1 MVNAM
6 RYIRLGVCICILLFV
21 HNQILMADEAVNTDS
36 ITTEYIRSIYIE
48 KPKCALK
55 LLDVAE
61 NKNSMPLRVID
72 ELRSLSY
79 RNLFMNKLAY
89 VYARKSYVL
98 DSVYQKDPEHLL
110 KMTVY
115 LAELSFLMSKYN
127 ESMNYALDGIAQ
139 SKRLED
145 RVSEARLLYCI
156 GENNRML
163 SFKDKAYDYFDS
175 AIDLLKGRKGVKEI
189 GMLSSFYGGKMSYL
203 MTDSLYE
210 DASVMALEREKQI
223 KKLETLPDVPKGL
236 VDMQY
241 GYLYSKWAYN
251 CYMEKKYEQAEKYFA
266 MYQSTEYSRTPDGK
280 MYSIPYLLVS
290 KHYKQV
296 IDNCQEFKELMR
308 KQQDTIN
315 TQYMNVLEREVQAY
329 MGMGN
334 YKEAAVLQG
343 AIIAITDSINNR
355 DKENAALELNT
366 MYNTS
371 EKEDYIAKQAFQL
384 KIRNITLTFLTC
396 ITLLALFV
404 LWRMWRFN
412 HIIRYKNKILAKFI
426 NERLA
431 RKKDGQSLNVDE
443 QLMISQD
450 IEDESILFDN
460 QEEVADEASKVSG
473 EEEENKKIFVELN
486 RIVVQDQLY
495 LSSELSREDL
505 AQLVHLNNARFARMI
520 KECTGTN
527 FNGYINDLRIDHAIK
542 LLKLHPNYTIRA
554 IADEAGFNSTP
565 ILYNLFKK
573 KTGMTPYEF
582 KKAHESLKNYA
593 VQCSCMVKQFPVLSV
608 YSNK

>member
-1 MVNAM
+1 MVDAM

-21 HNQILMADEAVNTDS
+21 HNQILMADEATNADS

-61 NKNSMPLRVID
+61 NKKSMPLRVID

-223 KKLETLPDVPKGL
+223 KKLETLPGVPKGL

-251 CYMEKKYEQAEKYFA
+251 CYMEKKYGQAEKYFA

-280 MYSIPYLLVS
+280 MYSIPYLLAS

-296 IDNCQEFKELMR
+296 IDNSQEFKELMR

-334 YKEAAVLQG
+334 YKEAAILQG

-366 MYNTS
+366 MYDTS

-384 KIRNITLTFLTC
+384 KVRNITLTFLTC
-396 ITLLALFV
+396 ITLLTLFV

-431 RKKDGQSLNVDE
+431 RKKDSQSLDIDE

-450 IEDESILFDN
+450 IEDESILFGD
-460 QEEVADEASKVSG
+460 QEEISDETGKASG
-473 EEEENKKIFVELN
+473 EEEENKKIFIELN

-527 FNGYINDLRIDHAIK
+527 FNGYINDLRIDYAIK

-554 IADEAGFNSTP
+554 IADEVGFNSTP

-582 KKAHESLKNYA
+582 KKAQESL
-593 VQCSCMVKQFPVLSV
+593 
-608 YSNK
+608 

>member
-21 HNQILMADEAVNTDS
+21 HNQILMADEATNADS

-61 NKNSMPLRVID
+61 NKKSMPLRVID

-210 DASVMALEREKQI
+210 DASVIALEREKQI

-251 CYMEKKYEQAEKYFA
+251 CYMEKKYGQAEKYFA

-280 MYSIPYLLVS
+280 MYSIPYLLAS

-296 IDNCQEFKELMR
+296 IDNSQEFKELMR

-315 TQYMNVLEREVQAY
+315 AQYMNVLEREVQAH

-334 YKEAAVLQG
+334 YKEAAILQG

-366 MYNTS
+366 MYDTS

-384 KIRNITLTFLTC
+384 KVRNITLTFLTC
-396 ITLLALFV
+396 ITLLTLFV

-431 RKKDGQSLNVDE
+431 RKKDSQSLDIDE

-450 IEDESILFDN
+450 IEDESILFGD
-460 QEEVADEASKVSG
+460 QEEISDETGKASG
-473 EEEENKKIFVELN
+473 EEEENKKIFIELN

-527 FNGYINDLRIDHAIK
+527 FNGYINDLRIDYAIK

-554 IADEAGFNSTP
+554 IADEVGFNSTP

-582 KKAHESLKNYA
+582 KKAQESL
-593 VQCSCMVKQFPVLSV
+593 
-608 YSNK
+608 

>member
-251 CYMEKKYEQAEKYFA
+251 CYMEKKYGQAEKYFA

-280 MYSIPYLLVS
+280 MYSIPYLLAS

-296 IDNCQEFKELMR
+296 IDNSQEFKELMR

-315 TQYMNVLEREVQAY
+315 AQYMNVLEREVQAY

-334 YKEAAVLQG
+334 YKEAAILQG

-366 MYNTS
+366 MYDTS

-384 KIRNITLTFLTC
+384 KVRNITLTFLTC
-396 ITLLALFV
+396 ITLLTLFV

-431 RKKDGQSLNVDE
+431 RKKDSQSLDIDE

-450 IEDESILFDN
+450 IEDESILFGD
-460 QEEVADEASKVSG
+460 QEEISDETGKASG
-473 EEEENKKIFVELN
+473 EEEENKKIFIELN

-554 IADEAGFNSTP
+554 IADEVGFNSTP

-582 KKAHESLKNYA
+582 KKAQESL
-593 VQCSCMVKQFPVLSV
+593 
-608 YSNK
+608 

>member
-1 MVNAM
+1 M

-21 HNQILMADEAVNTDS
+21 HNQILMADEATNADS

-61 NKNSMPLRVID
+61 NKKSMPLRVID

-251 CYMEKKYEQAEKYFA
+251 CYMEKKYGQAEKYFA

-280 MYSIPYLLVS
+280 MYSIPYLLAS

-296 IDNCQEFKELMR
+296 IDNSQEFKELMR

-315 TQYMNVLEREVQAY
+315 AQYMNVLEIEVQAY

-334 YKEAAVLQG
+334 YKEAAILQG

-366 MYNTS
+366 MYDTS

-384 KIRNITLTFLTC
+384 KVRNITLTFLTC
-396 ITLLALFV
+396 ITLLTLFV

-431 RKKDGQSLNVDE
+431 RKKDSQSLDIDE

-450 IEDESILFDN
+450 IEDESILFGD
-460 QEEVADEASKVSG
+460 QEEISDETGKASG
-473 EEEENKKIFVELN
+473 EEEENKKIFIELN

-527 FNGYINDLRIDHAIK
+527 FNGYINDLRIDYAIK

-554 IADEAGFNSTP
+554 IADEVGFNSTP

-582 KKAHESLKNYA
+582 KKAQESL
-593 VQCSCMVKQFPVLSV
+593 
-608 YSNK
+608 

>member
-21 HNQILMADEAVNTDS
+21 HNQILMADEATNADS

-61 NKNSMPLRVID
+61 NKKSMPLRVID

-189 GMLSSFYGGKMSYL
+189 GILSSFYGGKMSYL

-280 MYSIPYLLVS
+280 MYSIPYLLAS

-315 TQYMNVLEREVQAY
+315 AQYMNVLEREVQAH

-334 YKEAAVLQG
+334 YKEAAILQG

-366 MYNTS
+366 MYDTS

-384 KIRNITLTFLTC
+384 KVRNITLTFLTC
-396 ITLLALFV
+396 ITLLTLFV

-431 RKKDGQSLNVDE
+431 RKKDSQSLDIDE

-450 IEDESILFDN
+450 IEDESILFDD
-460 QEEVADEASKVSG
+460 QEEISDEIGKVSG
-473 EEEENKKIFVELN
+473 EEEENKKIFIELN

-527 FNGYINDLRIDHAIK
+527 FNGYINDLRIDYAIK

-582 KKAHESLKNYA
+582 KKAQESL
-593 VQCSCMVKQFPVLSV
+593 
-608 YSNK
+608 

>member
-1 MVNAM
+1 M

-21 HNQILMADEAVNTDS
+21 HNQILMADEATNADS

-61 NKNSMPLRVID
+61 NKKSMPLRVID

-251 CYMEKKYEQAEKYFA
+251 CYMEKKYGQAEKYFA

-280 MYSIPYLLVS
+280 MYSIPYLLAS

-296 IDNCQEFKELMR
+296 IDNSQEFKELMR

-315 TQYMNVLEREVQAY
+315 AQYMNVLEREVQAY

-334 YKEAAVLQG
+334 YKEAAILQG

-366 MYNTS
+366 MYDTS

-384 KIRNITLTFLTC
+384 KVRNITLTFLTC
-396 ITLLALFV
+396 ITLLTLFV

-426 NERLA
+426 NERLV
-431 RKKDGQSLNVDE
+431 RKKDSQSLDIDE

-450 IEDESILFDN
+450 IEDESILFGD
-460 QEEVADEASKVSG
+460 QEEISDETGKASG
-473 EEEENKKIFVELN
+473 EEEENKKIFIELN

-527 FNGYINDLRIDHAIK
+527 FNGYINDLRIDYAIK

-554 IADEAGFNSTP
+554 IADEVGFNSTP

-582 KKAHESLKNYA
+582 KKAQESL
-593 VQCSCMVKQFPVLSV
+593 
-608 YSNK
+608 

>member
-1 MVNAM
+1 MMVNAM

-355 DKENAALELNT
+355 DKENTALELNT

-582 KKAHESLKNYA
+582 KKAQESL
-593 VQCSCMVKQFPVLSV
+593 
-608 YSNK
+608 

>member
-1 MVNAM
+1 MVDAM

-21 HNQILMADEAVNTDS
+21 HNQILMADEATNADS

-61 NKNSMPLRVID
+61 NKKSMPLRVID

-203 MTDSLYE
+203 MTASLYE
-210 DASVMALEREKQI
+210 DASVLVLEPEKQI

-280 MYSIPYLLVS
+280 MYSIPYLLAS

-296 IDNCQEFKELMR
+296 IDNSQEFKELMR

-315 TQYMNVLEREVQAY
+315 AQYMNVLEREVQAH

-334 YKEAAVLQG
+334 YKEAAILQG

-366 MYNTS
+366 MYDTS

-384 KIRNITLTFLTC
+384 KVRNITLTFLTC
-396 ITLLALFV
+396 ITLLTLFV

-431 RKKDGQSLNVDE
+431 RKKDSQSLDIDE

-450 IEDESILFDN
+450 IEDESILFGD
-460 QEEVADEASKVSG
+460 QEEISDETGKASG
-473 EEEENKKIFVELN
+473 EEEENKKIFIELN

-527 FNGYINDLRIDHAIK
+527 FNGYINDLRIDYAIK

-554 IADEAGFNSTP
+554 IADEVGFNSTP

-582 KKAHESLKNYA
+582 KKAQESL
-593 VQCSCMVKQFPVLSV
+593 
-608 YSNK
+608 

>member
-1 MVNAM
+1 M

-21 HNQILMADEAVNTDS
+21 HNQILMADEATNADS

-61 NKNSMPLRVID
+61 NKKSMPLRVID

-189 GMLSSFYGGKMSYL
+189 GILSSFYGGKMSYL

-251 CYMEKKYEQAEKYFA
+251 CYMEKKYGQAEKYFA

-280 MYSIPYLLVS
+280 MYSIPYLLAS

-296 IDNCQEFKELMR
+296 IDNSQEFIELMR

-315 TQYMNVLEREVQAY
+315 AQYMNVLEREVQAY

-334 YKEAAVLQG
+334 YKEAAILQG

-366 MYNTS
+366 MYDTS

-384 KIRNITLTFLTC
+384 KVRNITLTFLTC
-396 ITLLALFV
+396 ITLLTLFV

-412 HIIRYKNKILAKFI
+412 HIIKYKNKILAKFI

-431 RKKDGQSLNVDE
+431 RKKDSQSLDIDE

-450 IEDESILFDN
+450 IEDESILFGD
-460 QEEVADEASKVSG
+460 QEEISDETGKASG
-473 EEEENKKIFVELN
+473 EEEENKKIFIELN

-527 FNGYINDLRIDHAIK
+527 FNGYINDLRIDYAIK

-554 IADEAGFNSTP
+554 IADEVGFNSTP

-582 KKAHESLKNYA
+582 KKAQESL
-593 VQCSCMVKQFPVLSV
+593 
-608 YSNK
+608 

>member
-1 MVNAM
+1 M

-412 HIIRYKNKILAKFI
+412 HIIRYKNKIFAKFI

-582 KKAHESLKNYA
+582 KKAQESL
-593 VQCSCMVKQFPVLSV
+593 
-608 YSNK
+608 

>member
-1 MVNAM
+1 M

-21 HNQILMADEAVNTDS
+21 HNQILMADEATNADS

-61 NKNSMPLRVID
+61 NKKSMPLRVID

-156 GENNRML
+156 GENNSML

-280 MYSIPYLLVS
+280 MYSIPYLLAS

-296 IDNCQEFKELMR
+296 IDNSQEFKELMR

-315 TQYMNVLEREVQAY
+315 AQYMNVLEREVQAH

-334 YKEAAVLQG
+334 YKEAAILQG

-366 MYNTS
+366 MYDTS

-384 KIRNITLTFLTC
+384 KVRNITLTFLTC
-396 ITLLALFV
+396 ITLLTLFV

-431 RKKDGQSLNVDE
+431 RKKDSQSLDIDE

-450 IEDESILFDN
+450 IEDESILFDD
-460 QEEVADEASKVSG
+460 QEEISDGTGKASG
-473 EEEENKKIFVELN
+473 EEEENKKIFIELN

-527 FNGYINDLRIDHAIK
+527 FNGYITDLRIDYAIK

-554 IADEAGFNSTP
+554 IADEVGFNSTP

-582 KKAHESLKNYA
+582 KKAQESL
-593 VQCSCMVKQFPVLSV
+593 
-608 YSNK
+608 

>member
-1 MVNAM
+1 M

-426 NERLA
+426 NERLV

-582 KKAHESLKNYA
+582 KKAQESL
-593 VQCSCMVKQFPVLSV
+593 
-608 YSNK
+608 

>member
-1 MVNAM
+1 M

-21 HNQILMADEAVNTDS
+21 HNQILMADEATNIDS

-61 NKNSMPLRVID
+61 NKKSMPLRVID

-315 TQYMNVLEREVQAY
+315 AQYMNVLEREVQAH

-343 AIIAITDSINNR
+343 AIIAITDSINDR

-366 MYNTS
+366 MYDTS

-384 KIRNITLTFLTC
+384 KVRNITLTFLTC
-396 ITLLALFV
+396 ITLLTLFV

-412 HIIRYKNKILAKFI
+412 HIIRYRNKILAKFI

-431 RKKDGQSLNVDE
+431 RKKDSQSLDIDE

-450 IEDESILFDN
+450 IEDESILFDD
-460 QEEVADEASKVSG
+460 QEEISDETGKVSG
-473 EEEENKKIFVELN
+473 EEEENKKIFIELN

-582 KKAHESLKNYA
+582 KKAQESL
-593 VQCSCMVKQFPVLSV
+593 
-608 YSNK
+608 

>member
-1 MVNAM
+1 M

-21 HNQILMADEAVNTDS
+21 HNRILMADEAVNTDS

-396 ITLLALFV
+396 ITLLTLFV

-527 FNGYINDLRIDHAIK
+527 FNGYINDLRIDYAIK

-582 KKAHESLKNYA
+582 KKAQESL
-593 VQCSCMVKQFPVLSV
+593 
-608 YSNK
+608 

>member
-1 MVNAM
+1 M

-21 HNQILMADEAVNTDS
+21 HNQILMADEVTNADS

-61 NKNSMPLRVID
+61 NKKSMPLRVID

-98 DSVYQKDPEHLL
+98 DSVYQKDPGHLL

-280 MYSIPYLLVS
+280 MYSIPYLLAS

-296 IDNCQEFKELMR
+296 IDNSQEFKELMR

-315 TQYMNVLEREVQAY
+315 AQYMNVLEREVQAH

-334 YKEAAVLQG
+334 YKEAAILQG

-366 MYNTS
+366 MYDTS

-384 KIRNITLTFLTC
+384 KVRNITLTFLTC
-396 ITLLALFV
+396 ITLLTLFV

-431 RKKDGQSLNVDE
+431 RKKDSQSLDIDE

-450 IEDESILFDN
+450 IEDESILFDD
-460 QEEVADEASKVSG
+460 QEEISDETGKASG
-473 EEEENKKIFVELN
+473 EEEENKKIFIELN

-527 FNGYINDLRIDHAIK
+527 FNGYINDLRIDYAIK

-554 IADEAGFNSTP
+554 IADEVGFNSTP

-582 KKAHESLKNYA
+582 KKAQESL
-593 VQCSCMVKQFPVLSV
+593 
-608 YSNK
+608 

>member
-1 MVNAM
+1 M

-21 HNQILMADEAVNTDS
+21 HNQILMADEATNADS

-61 NKNSMPLRVID
+61 NKKSMPLRVID

-241 GYLYSKWAYN
+241 GYLYSEWAYN
-251 CYMEKKYEQAEKYFA
+251 CYMEKKYGQAEKYFA

-280 MYSIPYLLVS
+280 MYSIPYLLAS

-296 IDNCQEFKELMR
+296 IDNSQEFKELMR

-315 TQYMNVLEREVQAY
+315 AQYMNVLEREVQAY

-334 YKEAAVLQG
+334 YKEAAILQG

-366 MYNTS
+366 MYDTS

-384 KIRNITLTFLTC
+384 KVRNITLTFLTC
-396 ITLLALFV
+396 ITLLTLFV

-431 RKKDGQSLNVDE
+431 RKKDSQSLDIDE

-450 IEDESILFDN
+450 IEDESILFGD
-460 QEEVADEASKVSG
+460 QEEISDETGKASG
-473 EEEENKKIFVELN
+473 EEEENKKIFIELN

-527 FNGYINDLRIDHAIK
+527 FNGYINDLRIDYAIK

-554 IADEAGFNSTP
+554 IADEVGFNSTP

-582 KKAHESLKNYA
+582 KKAQESL
-593 VQCSCMVKQFPVLSV
+593 
-608 YSNK
+608 

>member
-1 MVNAM
+1 M

-21 HNQILMADEAVNTDS
+21 HNQILMADEATNTDS

-61 NKNSMPLRVID
+61 NKKSMPLRVID

-210 DASVMALEREKQI
+210 DASVMDLEREKQI

-315 TQYMNVLEREVQAY
+315 AQYMNVLEREVQAH

-334 YKEAAVLQG
+334 YKEAAILQG

-366 MYNTS
+366 MYDTS

-384 KIRNITLTFLTC
+384 KVRNITLTFLTC
-396 ITLLALFV
+396 ITLLTLFV

-431 RKKDGQSLNVDE
+431 RKKDSQSLNVDE

-582 KKAHESLKNYA
+582 KKAQESL
-593 VQCSCMVKQFPVLSV
+593 
-608 YSNK
+608 

>member
-1 MVNAM
+1 M

-36 ITTEYIRSIYIE
+36 IITEYIRSIYIE

-210 DASVMALEREKQI
+210 DASVMALERENQI

-343 AIIAITDSINNR
+343 AIIAITDSIKNR

-582 KKAHESLKNYA
+582 KKAQESL
-593 VQCSCMVKQFPVLSV
+593 
-608 YSNK
+608 

>member
-1 MVNAM
+1 MVDAM

-21 HNQILMADEAVNTDS
+21 HNQILMADEATNADS

-61 NKNSMPLRVID
+61 NKKSMPLRVID

-251 CYMEKKYEQAEKYFA
+251 CYMEKKYGQAEKYFA

-280 MYSIPYLLVS
+280 MYSIPYLLAS

-296 IDNCQEFKELMR
+296 IDNSQEFKELMR

-315 TQYMNVLEREVQAY
+315 AQYMNVLEREVQAY

-334 YKEAAVLQG
+334 YKEAAILQG

-366 MYNTS
+366 MYDTS

-384 KIRNITLTFLTC
+384 KVRNITLTFLTC
-396 ITLLALFV
+396 ITLLTLFV

-431 RKKDGQSLNVDE
+431 RKKDSQSLDIDE

-450 IEDESILFDN
+450 IEDESILFGD
-460 QEEVADEASKVSG
+460 QEEISDETGKASG
-473 EEEENKKIFVELN
+473 EEEENKKIFIELN

-527 FNGYINDLRIDHAIK
+527 FNGYINDLRIDYAIK

-554 IADEAGFNSTP
+554 IADEVGFNSTP

-573 KTGMTPYEF
+573 KTGMTPYEI
-582 KKAHESLKNYA
+582 KKAQESL
-593 VQCSCMVKQFPVLSV
+593 
-608 YSNK
+608 

>member
-21 HNQILMADEAVNTDS
+21 HNQILMADEATNADS

-61 NKNSMPLRVID
+61 NKKSMPLRVID

-203 MTDSLYE
+203 MTDSLYG

-280 MYSIPYLLVS
+280 MYSIPYLLAS

-315 TQYMNVLEREVQAY
+315 AQYMNVLEREVQAH

-334 YKEAAVLQG
+334 YKEAAILQG

-366 MYNTS
+366 MYDTS

-384 KIRNITLTFLTC
+384 KVRNITLTFLTC
-396 ITLLALFV
+396 ITLLTLFV

-431 RKKDGQSLNVDE
+431 RKKDSQSLDIDE

-450 IEDESILFDN
+450 IEDESILFDD
-460 QEEVADEASKVSG
+460 QEEISDETGKVSG
-473 EEEENKKIFVELN
+473 EEEENKKIFIELN

-582 KKAHESLKNYA
+582 KKAQESL
-593 VQCSCMVKQFPVLSV
+593 
-608 YSNK
+608 

>member
-1 MVNAM
+1 MVDAM

-21 HNQILMADEAVNTDS
+21 HNQILMADEVTNADS

-61 NKNSMPLRVID
+61 NKKSMPLRVID

-251 CYMEKKYEQAEKYFA
+251 CYMEKKYGQAEKYFA

-280 MYSIPYLLVS
+280 MYSIPYLLAS

-296 IDNCQEFKELMR
+296 IDNSQEFKELMR

-315 TQYMNVLEREVQAY
+315 AQYMNVLEREVQAY

-334 YKEAAVLQG
+334 YKEAAILQG

-366 MYNTS
+366 MYDTP

-384 KIRNITLTFLTC
+384 KVRNITLTFLTC
-396 ITLLALFV
+396 ITLLTLFV

-431 RKKDGQSLNVDE
+431 RKKDSQSLDIDE

-450 IEDESILFDN
+450 IEDESILFGD
-460 QEEVADEASKVSG
+460 QEEISDETGKASG
-473 EEEENKKIFVELN
+473 EEEENKKIFIELN

-527 FNGYINDLRIDHAIK
+527 FNGYINDLRIDYAIK

-554 IADEAGFNSTP
+554 IADEVGFNSTP

-582 KKAHESLKNYA
+582 KKAQESL
-593 VQCSCMVKQFPVLSV
+593 
-608 YSNK
+608 

>member
-1 MVNAM
+1 M

-21 HNQILMADEAVNTDS
+21 HNQILMADEATNIDS

-61 NKNSMPLRVID
+61 NKKSMPLRVID

-315 TQYMNVLEREVQAY
+315 AQYMNVLEREVQAH

-343 AIIAITDSINNR
+343 AIIAITDSINDR

-366 MYNTS
+366 MYDTS

-384 KIRNITLTFLTC
+384 KVRNITLTFLTC
-396 ITLLALFV
+396 ITLLTLFV

-431 RKKDGQSLNVDE
+431 RKKDSQSLDIDE

-450 IEDESILFDN
+450 IEDESILFDD
-460 QEEVADEASKVSG
+460 QEEISDETGKVSG
-473 EEEENKKIFVELN
+473 EEEENKKIFIELN

-582 KKAHESLKNYA
+582 KKAQES
-593 VQCSCMVKQFPVLSV
+593 F
-608 YSNK
+608 

>member
-1 MVNAM
+1 M

-21 HNQILMADEAVNTDS
+21 HNQILMADEATNADS

-61 NKNSMPLRVID
+61 NKKSMPLRVID

-251 CYMEKKYEQAEKYFA
+251 CYMEKKYGQAEKYFA

-280 MYSIPYLLVS
+280 MYSIPYLLAS

-296 IDNCQEFKELMR
+296 IDNSQEFKELMR

-315 TQYMNVLEREVQAY
+315 AQYMNVLEREVQAY

-334 YKEAAVLQG
+334 YKEAAILQG

-366 MYNTS
+366 MYDTS

-384 KIRNITLTFLTC
+384 KVRNITLTFLTC
-396 ITLLALFV
+396 ITLLTLFV

-431 RKKDGQSLNVDE
+431 RKKDSQSLDIDE
-443 QLMISQD
+443 QLMISHD
-450 IEDESILFDN
+450 IEDESILFGD
-460 QEEVADEASKVSG
+460 QEEISDETGKASG
-473 EEEENKKIFVELN
+473 EEEENKKIFIELN

-527 FNGYINDLRIDHAIK
+527 FNGYINDLRIDYAIK

-554 IADEAGFNSTP
+554 IADEVGFNSTP

-582 KKAHESLKNYA
+582 KKAQESL
-593 VQCSCMVKQFPVLSV
+593 
-608 YSNK
+608 

>member
-21 HNQILMADEAVNTDS
+21 HNQILMADEATNADS

-61 NKNSMPLRVID
+61 NKKSMPLRVID

-163 SFKDKAYDYFDS
+163 SFKDKAYDYFDF

-251 CYMEKKYEQAEKYFA
+251 CYMEKKYVQAEKYFA

-280 MYSIPYLLVS
+280 MYSIPYLLAS
-290 KHYKQV
+290 KYYKQV

-315 TQYMNVLEREVQAY
+315 AQYMNVLEREVQAH

-334 YKEAAVLQG
+334 YKEAAILQG

-366 MYNTS
+366 MYDTS

-384 KIRNITLTFLTC
+384 KVRNITLTFLTC
-396 ITLLALFV
+396 ITLLTLFV

-431 RKKDGQSLNVDE
+431 RKKDSQSLDIDE

-450 IEDESILFDN
+450 IEDESILFDD
-460 QEEVADEASKVSG
+460 QEEISDGTGKASG
-473 EEEENKKIFVELN
+473 EEEENKKIFIELN

-527 FNGYINDLRIDHAIK
+527 FNGYINDLRIDYAIK

-582 KKAHESLKNYA
+582 KKAQESL
-593 VQCSCMVKQFPVLSV
+593 
-608 YSNK
+608 

>member
-1 MVNAM
+1 MVDAM

-21 HNQILMADEAVNTDS
+21 HNQILMADEATNADS

-61 NKNSMPLRVID
+61 NKKSMPLRVID

-251 CYMEKKYEQAEKYFA
+251 CYMEKKYGQAEKYFA

-280 MYSIPYLLVS
+280 MYSIPYLLAS

-296 IDNCQEFKELMR
+296 IDNSQEFKELMR

-315 TQYMNVLEREVQAY
+315 AQYMNVLEREVQAY

-334 YKEAAVLQG
+334 YKEAAILQG

-366 MYNTS
+366 MYDTS

-384 KIRNITLTFLTC
+384 KVRNITLTFLTC
-396 ITLLALFV
+396 ITLLTLFV

-431 RKKDGQSLNVDE
+431 RKKDSQSLDIDE

-450 IEDESILFDN
+450 IEDESILFGD
-460 QEEVADEASKVSG
+460 QEEISDETGKASG
-473 EEEENKKIFVELN
+473 EEEENKKIFIELN

-527 FNGYINDLRIDHAIK
+527 FNGYINDLRIDYAIK

-554 IADEAGFNSTP
+554 IADEVGFNSTP

-573 KTGMTPYEF
+573 K
-582 KKAHESLKNYA
+582 ND
-593 VQCSCMVKQFPVLSV
+593 
-608 YSNK
+608 

>member
-1 MVNAM
+1 
-6 RYIRLGVCICILLFV
+6 
-21 HNQILMADEAVNTDS
+21 MADEATNADS

-61 NKNSMPLRVID
+61 NKKSMPLRVID

-251 CYMEKKYEQAEKYFA
+251 CYMEKKYGQAEKYFA

-280 MYSIPYLLVS
+280 MYSIPYLLAS

-296 IDNCQEFKELMR
+296 IDNSQEFKELMR

-315 TQYMNVLEREVQAY
+315 AQYMNVLEREVQAY

-334 YKEAAVLQG
+334 YKEAAILQG

-366 MYNTS
+366 MYDTS

-384 KIRNITLTFLTC
+384 KGRNITLTFLTC
-396 ITLLALFV
+396 ITLLTLFV

-431 RKKDGQSLNVDE
+431 RKKDSQSLDIDE

-450 IEDESILFDN
+450 IEDESILFGD
-460 QEEVADEASKVSG
+460 QEEISDETGKASG
-473 EEEENKKIFVELN
+473 EEEENKKIFIELN

-527 FNGYINDLRIDHAIK
+527 FNGYINDLRIDYAIK

-554 IADEAGFNSTP
+554 IADEVGFNSTP

-582 KKAHESLKNYA
+582 KKAQESL
-593 VQCSCMVKQFPVLSV
+593 
-608 YSNK
+608 

>member
-21 HNQILMADEAVNTDS
+21 HNQILMADEATNIDS

-61 NKNSMPLRVID
+61 NKKSMPLRVID

-315 TQYMNVLEREVQAY
+315 AQYMNVLEREVQAH

-343 AIIAITDSINNR
+343 AIIAITDSINDR

-366 MYNTS
+366 MYDTS

-384 KIRNITLTFLTC
+384 KVRNITLTFLTC
-396 ITLLALFV
+396 ITLLTLFV

-431 RKKDGQSLNVDE
+431 RKKDSQSLDIDE

-450 IEDESILFDN
+450 IEDESILFDD
-460 QEEVADEASKVSG
+460 QEEISDETGKVSG
-473 EEEENKKIFVELN
+473 EEEENKKIFIELN

-582 KKAHESLKNYA
+582 KKAQESL
-593 VQCSCMVKQFPVLSV
+593 
-608 YSNK
+608 

>member
-21 HNQILMADEAVNTDS
+21 HNQILMADEATNADS

-61 NKNSMPLRVID
+61 NKKSMPLRVID

-280 MYSIPYLLVS
+280 MYSIPYLLAS

-296 IDNCQEFKELMR
+296 IDNSQEFKELMR

-315 TQYMNVLEREVQAY
+315 AQYMNVLEREVQAH

-334 YKEAAVLQG
+334 YKEAAILQG

-366 MYNTS
+366 MYDTS

-384 KIRNITLTFLTC
+384 KVRNITLTFLTC
-396 ITLLALFV
+396 ITLLTLFV

-431 RKKDGQSLNVDE
+431 RKKDSQSLDIDE

-450 IEDESILFDN
+450 IEDESILFDD
-460 QEEVADEASKVSG
+460 QEEISDGTGKASG
-473 EEEENKKIFVELN
+473 EEEENKKIFIELN

-527 FNGYINDLRIDHAIK
+527 FNGYINDLRIDYAIK

-554 IADEAGFNSTP
+554 IADEVGFNSTP

-582 KKAHESLKNYA
+582 KKAQESL
-593 VQCSCMVKQFPVLSV
+593 
-608 YSNK
+608 

>member
-21 HNQILMADEAVNTDS
+21 HNQILMADEATNTDS

-61 NKNSMPLRVID
+61 NKKSMPLRVID

-315 TQYMNVLEREVQAY
+315 AQYMNVLEREVQAY

-334 YKEAAVLQG
+334 YKEAAILQG

-366 MYNTS
+366 MYDTS

-384 KIRNITLTFLTC
+384 KVRNITLTFLTC
-396 ITLLALFV
+396 ITLLTLFV

-527 FNGYINDLRIDHAIK
+527 FNGYINDLRIDYAIK

-582 KKAHESLKNYA
+582 KKAQESL
-593 VQCSCMVKQFPVLSV
+593 
-608 YSNK
+608 

>member
-1 MVNAM
+1 M

-21 HNQILMADEAVNTDS
+21 HNQILMADEATNADS

-61 NKNSMPLRVID
+61 NKKSMPLRVID

-145 RVSEARLLYCI
+145 RVSKARLLYCI

-251 CYMEKKYEQAEKYFA
+251 CYMEKKYGQAEKYFA

-280 MYSIPYLLVS
+280 MYSIPYLLAS

-296 IDNCQEFKELMR
+296 IDNSQEFKELMR

-315 TQYMNVLEREVQAY
+315 AQYMNVLEREVQAY

-334 YKEAAVLQG
+334 YKEAAILQG

-366 MYNTS
+366 MYDTS

-384 KIRNITLTFLTC
+384 KVRNITLTFLTC
-396 ITLLALFV
+396 ITLLTLFV

-431 RKKDGQSLNVDE
+431 RKKDSQSLDIDE

-450 IEDESILFDN
+450 IEDESILFGD
-460 QEEVADEASKVSG
+460 QEEISDETGKASG
-473 EEEENKKIFVELN
+473 EEEENKKIFIELN

-527 FNGYINDLRIDHAIK
+527 FNGYINDLRIDYAIK

-554 IADEAGFNSTP
+554 IADEVGFNSTP

-582 KKAHESLKNYA
+582 KKAQESL
-593 VQCSCMVKQFPVLSV
+593 
-608 YSNK
+608 

>member
-21 HNQILMADEAVNTDS
+21 HNQILMADEATNADS

-61 NKNSMPLRVID
+61 NKKSMPLRVID

-210 DASVMALEREKQI
+210 DASVIALEREKQI

-280 MYSIPYLLVS
+280 MYSIPYLLAS

-296 IDNCQEFKELMR
+296 IDNSQEFKELMR

-315 TQYMNVLEREVQAY
+315 AQYMNVLEREVQAH

-334 YKEAAVLQG
+334 YKEAAILQG

-355 DKENAALELNT
+355 DKENAALE
-366 MYNTS
+366 
-371 EKEDYIAKQAFQL
+371 YIAKQAFQL
-384 KIRNITLTFLTC
+384 KVRNITLTFLTC
-396 ITLLALFV
+396 ITLLTLFV

-431 RKKDGQSLNVDE
+431 RKKDSQSLDIDE

-450 IEDESILFDN
+450 IEDESILFGD
-460 QEEVADEASKVSG
+460 QEEISDETGKASG
-473 EEEENKKIFVELN
+473 EEEENKKIFIELN

-527 FNGYINDLRIDHAIK
+527 FNGYINDLRIDYAIK

-554 IADEAGFNSTP
+554 IADEVGFNSTP

-582 KKAHESLKNYA
+582 KKAQESL
-593 VQCSCMVKQFPVLSV
+593 
-608 YSNK
+608 

>member
-1 MVNAM
+1 MVDAM

-21 HNQILMADEAVNTDS
+21 HNQILMADEATNADS

-61 NKNSMPLRVID
+61 NKKSMPLRVID

-210 DASVMALEREKQI
+210 DASVIALEREKQI

-251 CYMEKKYEQAEKYFA
+251 CYMEKKYGQAEKYFA

-280 MYSIPYLLVS
+280 MYSIPYLLAS

-296 IDNCQEFKELMR
+296 IDNSQEFKELMR

-315 TQYMNVLEREVQAY
+315 AQYMNVLEREVQAH

-334 YKEAAVLQG
+334 YKEAAILQG

-366 MYNTS
+366 MYDTS

-384 KIRNITLTFLTC
+384 KVRNITLTFLTC
-396 ITLLALFV
+396 ITLLTLFV

-431 RKKDGQSLNVDE
+431 RKKDSQSLDIDE

-450 IEDESILFDN
+450 IEDESILFDD
-460 QEEVADEASKVSG
+460 QEEISDETGKASG
-473 EEEENKKIFVELN
+473 EEEENKKIFIELN

-527 FNGYINDLRIDHAIK
+527 FNGYINDLRIDYAIK

-554 IADEAGFNSTP
+554 IADEVGFNSTP

-582 KKAHESLKNYA
+582 KKAQESL
-593 VQCSCMVKQFPVLSV
+593 
-608 YSNK
+608 

>member
-1 MVNAM
+1 M

-21 HNQILMADEAVNTDS
+21 HNQILMADEATNADS

-61 NKNSMPLRVID
+61 NKKSMPLRVID

-280 MYSIPYLLVS
+280 MYSIPYLLAS

-315 TQYMNVLEREVQAY
+315 AQYMNVLEREVQAH

-334 YKEAAVLQG
+334 YKEAAILQG

-366 MYNTS
+366 MYDTS

-384 KIRNITLTFLTC
+384 KVRNITLTFLTC
-396 ITLLALFV
+396 IMLLTLFV

-431 RKKDGQSLNVDE
+431 RKKDSQSLDIDE

-450 IEDESILFDN
+450 IEDESILFDD
-460 QEEVADEASKVSG
+460 QEEISDETGKVSG
-473 EEEENKKIFVELN
+473 EEEENKKIFIELN

-527 FNGYINDLRIDHAIK
+527 FNGYINDLRIDYAIK

-582 KKAHESLKNYA
+582 KKAQESL
-593 VQCSCMVKQFPVLSV
+593 
-608 YSNK
+608 

>member
-21 HNQILMADEAVNTDS
+21 HNQILMADEATNADS

-61 NKNSMPLRVID
+61 NKKSMPLRVID

-280 MYSIPYLLVS
+280 MYSIPYLLAS

-296 IDNCQEFKELMR
+296 IDNSQEFKELMR

-315 TQYMNVLEREVQAY
+315 AQYMNVLEREVQAH

-334 YKEAAVLQG
+334 YKEAAILQG

-366 MYNTS
+366 MYDTS
-371 EKEDYIAKQAFQL
+371 EKEDYIAKQAFQVNV
-384 KIRNITLTFLTC
+384 RNITLTFLTC
-396 ITLLALFV
+396 ITLLTLFV

-431 RKKDGQSLNVDE
+431 RKKDSQSLDIDE

-450 IEDESILFDN
+450 IEDESILFDD
-460 QEEVADEASKVSG
+460 QEEISDGTGKASG
-473 EEEENKKIFVELN
+473 EEEENKKIFIELN

-527 FNGYINDLRIDHAIK
+527 FNGYINDLRIDYAIK

-554 IADEAGFNSTP
+554 IADEVGFNSTP

-582 KKAHESLKNYA
+582 KKAQESL
-593 VQCSCMVKQFPVLSV
+593 
-608 YSNK
+608 

>member
-21 HNQILMADEAVNTDS
+21 HNQILMADEATNADS

-61 NKNSMPLRVID
+61 NKKSMPLRVID

-203 MTDSLYE
+203 MTDSLYG

-280 MYSIPYLLVS
+280 MYSIPYLLAS

-315 TQYMNVLEREVQAY
+315 AQYMNVLEREVQAH

-334 YKEAAVLQG
+334 YKEAAILQG

-366 MYNTS
+366 MYDTS

-384 KIRNITLTFLTC
+384 KVRNITLTFLTC
-396 ITLLALFV
+396 ITLLTLFV

-431 RKKDGQSLNVDE
+431 GKKDSQSLDIDE

-450 IEDESILFDN
+450 IEDESILFDD
-460 QEEVADEASKVSG
+460 QEEISDETGKVSG
-473 EEEENKKIFVELN
+473 EEEENKKIFIELN

-527 FNGYINDLRIDHAIK
+527 FNGYINDLRIDYAIK

-582 KKAHESLKNYA
+582 KKAQESL
-593 VQCSCMVKQFPVLSV
+593 
-608 YSNK
+608 

>member
-1 MVNAM
+1 MM
-6 RYIRLGVCICILLFV
+6 YIRLGVCICILLFV
-21 HNQILMADEAVNTDS
+21 HNQILMADEATNADS

-61 NKNSMPLRVID
+61 NKKSMPLRVID

-251 CYMEKKYEQAEKYFA
+251 CYMEKKYGQAEKYFA

-280 MYSIPYLLVS
+280 MYSIPYLLAS

-296 IDNCQEFKELMR
+296 IDNSQEFKELMR

-315 TQYMNVLEREVQAY
+315 AQYMNVLEREVQAY

-334 YKEAAVLQG
+334 YKEAAILQG

-366 MYNTS
+366 MYDTS

-384 KIRNITLTFLTC
+384 KVRNITLTFLTC
-396 ITLLALFV
+396 ITLLTLFV

-431 RKKDGQSLNVDE
+431 RKKDSQSLDIDE

-450 IEDESILFDN
+450 IEDESFLFGD
-460 QEEVADEASKVSG
+460 QEEISDETGKASG
-473 EEEENKKIFVELN
+473 EEEENKKIFIELN

-527 FNGYINDLRIDHAIK
+527 FNGYINDLRIDYAIK

-554 IADEAGFNSTP
+554 IADEVGFNSTP

-582 KKAHESLKNYA
+582 KKAQESL
-593 VQCSCMVKQFPVLSV
+593 
-608 YSNK
+608 

>member
-1 MVNAM
+1 MVDAM

-21 HNQILMADEAVNTDS
+21 HNQILMADEATNADS

-61 NKNSMPLRVID
+61 NKKSMPLRVID

-203 MTDSLYE
+203 ITDSLYE

-251 CYMEKKYEQAEKYFA
+251 CYMEKKYGQAEKYFA

-280 MYSIPYLLVS
+280 MYSIPYLLAS

-296 IDNCQEFKELMR
+296 IDNSQEFKELMR

-315 TQYMNVLEREVQAY
+315 AQYMNVLEREVQAY

-334 YKEAAVLQG
+334 YKEAAILQG

-366 MYNTS
+366 MYDTS

-384 KIRNITLTFLTC
+384 KVRNITLTFLTC
-396 ITLLALFV
+396 ITLLTLFV

-431 RKKDGQSLNVDE
+431 RKKDSQSLDIDE

-450 IEDESILFDN
+450 IEDESILFGD
-460 QEEVADEASKVSG
+460 QEEISDETGKASG
-473 EEEENKKIFVELN
+473 EEEENKKIFIELN

-527 FNGYINDLRIDHAIK
+527 FNGYINDLRIDYAIK

-554 IADEAGFNSTP
+554 IADEVGFNSTP

-582 KKAHESLKNYA
+582 KKAQESL
-593 VQCSCMVKQFPVLSV
+593 
-608 YSNK
+608 

>member
-1 MVNAM
+1 MGNAM

-21 HNQILMADEAVNTDS
+21 HNQILMADEATNADS

-61 NKNSMPLRVID
+61 NKKSMPLRVID

-280 MYSIPYLLVS
+280 MYSIPYLLAS

-296 IDNCQEFKELMR
+296 IDNSQEFKELMR

-315 TQYMNVLEREVQAY
+315 AQYMNVLEREVQAH

-334 YKEAAVLQG
+334 YKEAAILQG

-366 MYNTS
+366 MYDTS

-384 KIRNITLTFLTC
+384 KVRNITLTFLTC
-396 ITLLALFV
+396 ITLLTLFV

-431 RKKDGQSLNVDE
+431 RKKDSQSLDIDE

-450 IEDESILFDN
+450 IEDESILFDD
-460 QEEVADEASKVSG
+460 QEEISDGTGKASG
-473 EEEENKKIFVELN
+473 EEEENKKIFIELN

-527 FNGYINDLRIDHAIK
+527 FNGYINDLRIDYAIK

-554 IADEAGFNSTP
+554 IADEVGFNSTP

-582 KKAHESLKNYA
+582 KKAQESL
-593 VQCSCMVKQFPVLSV
+593 
-608 YSNK
+608 

>member
-21 HNQILMADEAVNTDS
+21 HNQILMADEATNADS

-61 NKNSMPLRVID
+61 NKKSMPLRVID

-210 DASVMALEREKQI
+210 DASVIALEREKQI

-280 MYSIPYLLVS
+280 MYSIPYLLAS

-296 IDNCQEFKELMR
+296 IDNSQEFKELMR

-315 TQYMNVLEREVQAY
+315 AQYMNVLEREVQAY

-334 YKEAAVLQG
+334 YKEAAILQG

-366 MYNTS
+366 MYDTS

-384 KIRNITLTFLTC
+384 KVRNITLTFLTC
-396 ITLLALFV
+396 ITLLTLFV

-431 RKKDGQSLNVDE
+431 RKKDSQSLDIDE

-450 IEDESILFDN
+450 IEDESILFDD
-460 QEEVADEASKVSG
+460 QEEISDGTGKASG
-473 EEEENKKIFVELN
+473 EEEENKKIFIELN

-527 FNGYINDLRIDHAIK
+527 FNGYINDLRIDYAIK

-554 IADEAGFNSTP
+554 IADEVGFNSTP

-582 KKAHESLKNYA
+582 KKAQESL
-593 VQCSCMVKQFPVLSV
+593 
-608 YSNK
+608 

>member
-1 MVNAM
+1 M

-21 HNQILMADEAVNTDS
+21 HNQILMADEATNADS

-61 NKNSMPLRVID
+61 NKKSMPLRVID

-280 MYSIPYLLVS
+280 MYSIPYLLAS

-315 TQYMNVLEREVQAY
+315 AQYMNVLKREVQAH

-334 YKEAAVLQG
+334 YKEAAILQG

-366 MYNTS
+366 MYDTS

-384 KIRNITLTFLTC
+384 KVRNITLTFLTC
-396 ITLLALFV
+396 ITLLTLFV

-431 RKKDGQSLNVDE
+431 RKKDSQSLDIDE

-450 IEDESILFDN
+450 IEDESILFDD
-460 QEEVADEASKVSG
+460 QEEISDEIGKVSG
-473 EEEENKKIFVELN
+473 EEEENKKIFIELN

-527 FNGYINDLRIDHAIK
+527 FNGYINDLRIDYAIK

-582 KKAHESLKNYA
+582 KKAQESL
-593 VQCSCMVKQFPVLSV
+593 
-608 YSNK
+608 